1 MLTRLTE
8 PTVDPVPLAEM
19 KAHLAVED
27 TLRDELISAYTAAAV
42 SYVEQHCNLA
52 LAQAEY
58 AVRLDAETR
67 LPLVIPVW
75 PVASVDAIAFE
86 GESPET
92 AVDAAAYAL
101 LPWRPSRL
109 VGSAAAWPS
118 APDGAADHRHGRMAG
133 RREQSGSMD
142 RARIP
147 EAGAEADRRA
157 LVRAPRDG
165 GHRDDHG
172 RSAIRREGAARSAED
187 LPLMRAGALDRR
199 ITIERPAEVQDAAGQ
214 PVPGWDLVAE
224 RWAQKRDVRGRER
237 FAAEQTIGEET
248 AVFVIRWL
256 AGIDATMRVVH
267 DGKVYDIQGLAE
279 IGTRDGLEIT
289 ATAQGV

>member
-92 AVDAAAYAL
+92 AV
-101 LPWRPSRL
+101 
-109 VGSAAAWPS
+109 
-118 APDGAADHRHGRMAG
+118 
-133 RREQSGSMD
+133 
-142 RARIP
+142 
-147 EAGAEADRRA
+147 
-157 LVRAPRDG
+157 
-165 GHRDDHG
+165 
-172 RSAIRREGAARSAED
+172 
-187 LPLMRAGALDRR
+187 
-199 ITIERPAEVQDAAGQ
+199 
-214 PVPGWDLVAE
+214 
-224 RWAQKRDVRGRER
+224 
-237 FAAEQTIGEET
+237 
-248 AVFVIRWL
+248 FVIRWL